1 MSLEQIQEN
10 TTTDVPN
17 AGPMQ
22 VNGGSTIGEPI
33 MSVGAFL
40 RLRETVD
47 VLDDG
52 MGDILGLN
60 LLSYVA

>member
-1 MSLEQIQEN
+1 MSLEQIPEN

-22 VNGGSTIGEPI
+22 VNGGSTIGGPI
-33 MSVGAFL
+33 MSEGAFL